1 MNALTLSFEQILAP
15 KPYNYMPWS
24 LVAHISQNSIMYT
37 LYNPSTE
44 KVVGQY
50 PNTFHCILPRLDYV
64 LFANKIMYEMNE
76 GYIYMCMCS
85 FFVIASI

>member
-1 MNALTLSFEQILAP
+1 MSALKLSFETMLAP
-15 KPYNYMPWS
+15 KPQYYIA
-24 LVAHISQNSIMYT
+24 AHICPNSIIYT

-44 KVVGQY
+44 KVVQY
-50 PNTFHCILPRLDYV
+50 PNTFHCVLPRLDYV

>member
-1 MNALTLSFEQILAP
+1 MIALTLSFETMLAP
-15 KPYNYMPWS
+15 KPYYYIA
-24 LVAHISQNSIMYT
+24 AHICPNSIIYT

-44 KVVGQY
+44 KVVQY
-50 PNTFHCILPRLDYV
+50 PNTFHCVLPRLDYV